1 MNNRRAY
8 YYPLFVYLL
17 ALLLVW
23 VGAFFADVVQLLAD
37 EAVHTSASL
46 ISAKGVRWALRT
58 ALPSIDAVPW
68 GTVMM
73 LVAACGLL
81 RGSGLAKALLRLLF
95 MRRLTTS
102 EWRALLF
109 SSSVA
114 VCYVV
119 LLCLSTISPWNIL
132 SAITG
137 ELSHSPL
144 VQGWALLLLAGVLSV
159 SLIYG
164 FTYGNY
170 RSLMDV
176 MVSTGNTF
184 MFFVPAMMALLP
196 ASGIV
201 PCLQYT
207 GVRQLFGMPW
217 DIIAAVIYL
226 LPFLYVLLM
235 EIKNKA

>member
-8 YYPLFVYLL
+8 YYPLSIYLL

-23 VGAFFADVVQLLAD
+23 VGAFFADVVQLLGD
-37 EAVHTSASL
+37 ETAYVSASL

-58 ALPSIDAVPW
+58 ALPSVDAVPW
-68 GTVMM
+68 GVVMT

-81 RGSGLAKALLRLLF
+81 RGSGLAKALLRLVA
-95 MRRLTTS
+95 MRRLTAS

-109 SSSVA
+109 SSAVA

-119 LLCLSTISPWNIL
+119 LLCFSTVVPWNIL

-207 GVRQLFGMPW
+207 GMPQLFGIPW
-217 DIIAAVIYL
+217 NIITTVIYL
-226 LPFLYVLLM
+226 LPFLYVLLI
-235 EIKNKA
+235 EIKNKQ

>member
-1 MNNRRAY
+1 MNNRRTY
-8 YYPLFVYLL
+8 YYPLLVYLF

-23 VGAFFADVVQLLAD
+23 VGAFFADVAGMLSD
-37 EAVHTSASL
+37 EAVYTSSL

-68 GTVMM
+68 GVVMV
-73 LVAACGLL
+73 LVASYGLL
-81 RGSGLAKALLRLLF
+81 RSSGLAKALLHMVL
-95 MRRLTTS
+95 MRRLTAL

-109 SSSVA
+109 ALAIA

-119 LLCLSTISPWNIL
+119 VLYLSTVAPWGLLSP
-132 SAITG
+132 ITG
-137 ELSHSPL
+137 EPSLSPL
-144 VQGWALLLLAGVLSV
+144 VQGWALLLLAGVFSV

-164 FTYGNY
+164 FIYGNY

-176 MVSTGNTF
+176 MASTGNAF
-184 MFFVPAMMALLP
+184 VLFVPAMMALIP

-201 PCLQYT
+201 PCLQFT
-207 GVRQLFGMPW
+207 GLQPFFDMQWSVME
-217 DIIAAVIYL
+217 AVLYV

-235 EIKNKA
+235 EFRCK